1 MAKPAR
7 AGSSL
12 DHMVEAVGY
21 SAKMLTVAVEMDSEL
36 AEEDVAFF
44 RSQGELLDPQVT
56 ALDAADTEARR
67 FDRGPG
73 MLAGMRV
80 RFGDMIQDRA
90 VRWGNRLT
98 KAELLHDPGSLGAE
112 HAFGNRVEDLV
123 KTNLELEPEA
133 VLRVVG
139 HLGELPEFSSRERI
153 VTRLTEVA
161 TRQQRALDQRVE
173 TRREENSMESRRRL
187 ETPVTPRRPQ
197 FQGSFIRRSLGEGG
211 QTNGDV
217 CPPSPRLRRMSQV
230 IVISVVC
237 PPSPRLRRMS
247 GLSMCPGPSSE

>member
-123 KTNLELEPEA
+123 KTKLELEPEA

-173 TRREENSMESRRRL
+173 TRREENRLDSRHRLLIVAAAEALARL
-187 ETPVTPRRPQ
+187 EAALLERFPRQYEYVGEFFLPSTPAKKSKPATPPA
-197 FQGSFIRRSLGEGG
+197 S
-211 QTNGDV
+211 
-217 CPPSPRLRRMSQV
+217 PP
-230 IVISVVC
+230 
-237 PPSPRLRRMS
+237 
-247 GLSMCPGPSSE
+247 E

>member
-12 DHMVEAVGY
+12 DHMVQAVGY

-44 RSQGELLDPQVT
+44 RGQGELLDPQVT

-90 VRWGNRLT
+90 MRWGNRLT

-123 KTNLELEPEA
+123 KTKLELEPEA

-139 HLGELPEFSSRERI
+139 HLGELPEFLSRERI

-161 TRQQRALDQRVE
+161 TRQQRALDHRVE
-173 TRREENSMESRRRL
+173 TRREKNRLDSRHRLLIVAAAEALARL
-187 ETPVTPRRPQ
+187 EAALLERFPRQYEYVGEFFLPSTPAKKSKPATPPA
-197 FQGSFIRRSLGEGG
+197 S
-211 QTNGDV
+211 
-217 CPPSPRLRRMSQV
+217 PP
-230 IVISVVC
+230 
-237 PPSPRLRRMS
+237 
-247 GLSMCPGPSSE
+247 E